1 MEIQPWQRNDAR
13 PRILSG
19 EFKLGRVPGKI
30 LEIPRDN
37 EELAMKIFKF
47 RHEVFKFR
55 WEDLKFGR
63 QDLKSH
69 RENLKFSV

>member
-13 PRILSG
+13 PRICSG

-30 LEIPRDN
+30 LETPRDT
-37 EELAMKIFKF
+37 EELAMEIFKF
-47 RHEVFKFR
+47 RC
-55 WEDLKFGR
+55 EDLKFGGEI
-63 QDLKSH
+63 LKSH